1 MNIVRFF
8 FTLFVCAAI
17 TLPVAASD
25 TGPRAQVILDGIEA
39 RYAGS
44 SFSAKFVQTATLTA
58 LDISETATGKAWFSH
73 PGKMKWQYLSP
84 ERHDIITNGK
94 TLWIFR
100 PDENQVM
107 QGDAAHF
114 FESGAGGAFLSD
126 ITLIRKKYDV
136 SVGEARDDWVELILE
151 NRSEMADIR
160 RIIIR
165 VSVENFHIPIVT
177 TVNTAGD
184 TTRFELNDIHFQAI
198 PEDGFEFDIPP
209 GVSVIEMN

>member
-1 MNIVRFF
+1 MIIVRCF

-17 TLPVAASD
+17 ALPVAASD
-25 TGPRAQVILDGIEA
+25 TGPRAQVILDGIET

-44 SFSAKFVQTATLTA
+44 SFSATFVQTATLTA
-58 LDISETATGKAWFSH
+58 LDISETATGRAWFSH

-107 QGDAAHF
+107 KGDAAQF

-126 ITLIRKKYDV
+126 ISLIRKNYDV
-136 SVGEARDDWVELILE
+136 SVGETCDDWVELILE
-151 NRSEMADIR
+151 NRSEIPDIR
-160 RIIIR
+160 RIILR

-177 TVNTAGD
+177 TVNAAGD
-184 TTRFELNDIHFQAI
+184 TTRFELNDIHFQAM

-209 GVSVIEMN
+209 GISIIDMN